1 MLGGNFQS
9 FTPKFECLPPLL
21 FSNSIYF
28 NRGGIAVTPH
38 ENNGTKPLTLSHLYR
53 RRVRLLSPTK
63 LEIIT
68 PLIIKRTVS
77 PTLTSYCQVSVLR
90 TLSRLNSLG
99 V

>member
-9 FTPKFECLPPLL
+9 FTSKFECLPPLL

-38 ENNGTKPLTLSHLYR
+38 ENNDTKPLTLSHLYR

-68 PLIIKRTVS
+68 TLIIKRTVS
-77 PTLTSYCQVSVLR
+77 PTLTSYCQVSV
-90 TLSRLNSLG
+90 
-99 V
+99 